1 MSDILHAGCRF
12 LTPSIA
18 GAGIVLITAALI
30 AVVRRKPWRDMLK
43 LSGAES
49 ILAFLVAF
57 NTQPHVTPMLGRLF
71 CR

>member
-49 ILAFLVAF
+49 ILTFLLAF
-57 NTQPHVTPMLGRLF
+57 NTWSCVAPTLERFLGR
-71 CR
+71 